1 MNNLGLLFLE
11 QGDAEEALPLLCRAV
26 QLRKDVAAFHNNLGM
41 ALEQLDAAVKVGHEE
56 PFDLEATA
64 LAR

>member
-26 QLRKDVAAFHNNLGM
+26 QLRKDVASIGTRR
-41 ALEQLDAAVKVGHEE
+41 E
-56 PFDLEATA
+56 PVTA
-64 LAR
+64 DVA